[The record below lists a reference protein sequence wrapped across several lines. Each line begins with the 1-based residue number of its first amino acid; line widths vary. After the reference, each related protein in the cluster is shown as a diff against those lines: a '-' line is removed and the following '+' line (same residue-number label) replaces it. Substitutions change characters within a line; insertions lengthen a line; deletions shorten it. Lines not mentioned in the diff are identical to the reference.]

1 MSTSVDTRRRPSL
14 WSYISF
20 SSTPRRRS
28 VSLPTRSNHDP
39 YDPYEKEDRHRG
51 NDWGRASG
59 GTVDNLR
66 DAWMTQSQRSRYLK
80 SGGVVAFFLFLLL
93 LFSGRNTGRVGDIV
107 KGMCFPY
114 NG

>member
-1 MSTSVDTRRRPSL
+1 M
-14 WSYISF
+14 
-20 SSTPRRRS
+20 
-28 VSLPTRSNHDP
+28 
-39 YDPYEKEDRHRG
+39 
-51 NDWGRASG
+51 
-59 GTVDNLR
+59 DNLR

-114 NG
+114 NGSTPLWCCAKSISDSWSTYGQKQRCPPS